1 VPPVASTAAQA
12 IFEGF
17 TRMPRARDGR
27 TQGCVFVARTLS
39 TRVRAVRVLDN
50 MCVLAWCIDPEHFVL
65 VSSAHEGGCKWGF
78 GFILVRS
85 KTPRVERDSSV
96 SHKEFEKRRA
106 HQGARVFGVTTRL
119 SATRLFFAKT
129 LSVTMSTAA
138 VAAQVE
144 QVRSAH
150 ALRLLEPKASAG
162 TRTSGSPSVAA
173 ADDALELC
181 WRPQLSAEQLLLAW
195 RWCCRTH
202 EGRVVCT
209 RV

>member
-1 VPPVASTAAQA
+1 
-12 IFEGF
+12 
-17 TRMPRARDGR
+17 
-27 TQGCVFVARTLS
+27 
-39 TRVRAVRVLDN
+39 
-50 MCVLAWCIDPEHFVL
+50 
-65 VSSAHEGGCKWGF
+65 
-78 GFILVRS
+78 
-85 KTPRVERDSSV
+85 
-96 SHKEFEKRRA
+96 
-106 HQGARVFGVTTRL
+106 
-119 SATRLFFAKT
+119 
-129 LSVTMSTAA
+129 MSTAA